1 MQFAHSS
8 KPPDSPDE
16 VEDAR
21 VLEEA
26 ECNSDDED
34 DREELEEENDF
45 FPVGRGSAGRG
56 REGGLLRDSR
66 SA

>member
-1 MQFAHSS
+1 MSEKLSVAAWSTPALSMQFAHSS

-26 ECNSDDED
+26 ECNNDDED
-34 DREELEEENDF
+34 DREELEEFEARQNETA
-45 FPVGRGSAGRG
+45 P
-56 REGGLLRDSR
+56 
-66 SA
+66 